1 MCLHCHSKLFPDIY
15 YDWYFNHFTLMHVS
29 GEHYNVGHP
38 QKYMEGLLHN
48 AYEAGEE
55 SHSPKAKLPLAFV
68 DSAVYLFPVD
78 SCVQPYRDWTTD
90 HEDRPAPEEHFV
102 WL

>member
-1 MCLHCHSKLFPDIY
+1 M
-15 YDWYFNHFTLMHVS
+15 
-29 GEHYNVGHP
+29 G
-38 QKYMEGLLHN
+38 GLLHN

-78 SCVQPYRDWTTD
+78 SCVWPYQDWTTD
-90 HEDRPAPEEHFV
+90 HEDRLAPEEYFV
-102 WL
+102 WLSEETMPICTDPGQPHVPPDFTLDLAEVRDWPAQDGEPP